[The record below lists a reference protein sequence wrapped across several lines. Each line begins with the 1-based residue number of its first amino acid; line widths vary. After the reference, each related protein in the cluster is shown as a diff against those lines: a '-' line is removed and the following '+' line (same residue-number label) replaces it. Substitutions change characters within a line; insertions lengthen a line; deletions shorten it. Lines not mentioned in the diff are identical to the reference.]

1 MIEFGLL
8 GRRLGHSYSPQLH
21 RCFGTYDYQLLPM
34 ERTEML
40 DFVASRK
47 YRGLNVTIPYKQDV
61 AFLCDE
67 ISPLARRIGSVNT
80 LYFRQD
86 RLCAENTDL
95 PGMREMLR
103 RGGMGVRGQKVAILG
118 SGGTS
123 LTAQALCR
131 EDGAKET
138 LVVSRQGPL
147 DYASLCREH
156 RDVELLINTTPV
168 GMHPE
173 TGVSPLDLTPF
184 KRLRGVAD
192 VIYHPAET
200 LLLGQA
206 KALGIP
212 CVGGLW
218 MLVSQGWHSARLFLQ
233 EDLPEALMENAYAA
247 LLKLEDVP

>member
-1 MIEFGLL
+1 
-8 GRRLGHSYSPQLH
+8 
-21 RCFGTYDYQLLPM
+21 
-34 ERTEML
+34 
-40 DFVASRK
+40 
-47 YRGLNVTIPYKQDV
+47 
-61 AFLCDE
+61 
-67 ISPLARRIGSVNT
+67 
-80 LYFRQD
+80 
-86 RLCAENTDL
+86 
-95 PGMREMLR
+95 MREMLR
-103 RGGMGVRGQKVAILG
+103 RGGMWVRGQKVAILG

-147 DYASLCREH
+147 DYASLFREH

-173 TGVSPLDLTPF
+173 TGVSPLDLAPF

-206 KALGIP
+206 RALGIP